1 VSPVVIGIAGGT
13 ASGKTTLAA
22 ALCDALG
29 PRAALLTHDRY
40 YRSLPP
46 GTAPSDWNFDHP
58 DALETELMTQHVD
71 AWRQRGAVMVPTY
84 DFAGHCRNPDGEG
97 LPVCEVLL
105 IEGILVM
112 SDAGLR
118 DRMDHKLFVHT
129 PDDIRLA
136 RRIRRDIV
144 ERGRSVDT
152 VLDQYLATVRPM
164 HESFVV
170 PSVAHADLVLSGLRP
185 IADLVAE
192 ARVHLGL

>member
-1 VSPVVIGIAGGT
+1 
-13 ASGKTTLAA
+13 
-22 ALCDALG
+22 
-29 PRAALLTHDRY
+29 
-40 YRSLPP
+40 
-46 GTAPSDWNFDHP
+46 
-58 DALETELMTQHVD
+58 
-71 AWRQRGAVMVPTY
+71 
-84 DFAGHCRNPDGEG
+84 
-97 LPVCEVLL
+97 VLL